1 MLTRIT
7 PPEIAPPAANYS
19 HATLVPSGARW
30 LYLSGQV
37 GIAPDGT
44 IPDDVAEQT
53 EICFRN
59 IQAILTEADMSPA
72 DLVRLNTY
80 LTDAGDRDRYMAVR
94 DRHVGTPPPGST
106 LLVVAALAN
115 PRYRIEIEAVAAKV

>member
-44 IPDDVAEQT
+44 IPDDVAKQT

-59 IQAILTEADMSPA
+59 ILALLAEVDMAPA

-80 LTDAGDRDRYMAVR
+80 LVDAADRDRYMAVR

>member
-7 PPEIAPPAANYS
+7 PAGIAPPAANYS
-19 HATLVPSGARW
+19 HATLVPPGARW

-44 IPDDVAEQT
+44 IPDDVAKQT

-59 IQAILTEADMSPA
+59 ILALLAEVDMAPA

-80 LTDAGDRDRYMAVR
+80 LVDAADRDRYMAVR

>member
-1 MLTRIT
+1 MLRRVT

>member
-7 PPEIAPPAANYS
+7 PAGIAPPAANYS
-19 HATLVPSGARW
+19 HATLVPPGTRW

-59 IQAILTEADMSPA
+59 IQAILAEADMSPA

-80 LTDAGDRDRYMAVR
+80 LIDAGDRDRYMAVR